1 MALTTAQQLRAA
13 RAALRLEQQE
23 VAEAAGVALGTIKR
37 IEQSD
42 GLIRAHLE
50 TVQKL
55 EAAFDRLGIEFTNGG
70 KPGVRLDM
78 SKAQTANAA
87 V

>member
-23 VAEAAGVALGTIKR
+23 VAEAADVALGTIKR
-37 IEQSD
+37 IERTD
-42 GLIRAHLE
+42 GLIRAHLG

-55 EAAFDRLGIEFTNGG
+55 EAAFNRLGVDFTNGDN
-70 KPGVRLDM
+70 PGLRLRLT
-78 SKAQTANAA
+78 KAAA
-87 V
+87 